1 MKKTIV
7 TTAAA
12 LALMASPMISG
23 KADAASNQ
31 TNTNCNK
38 AVKVVSHQYKFN
50 SIQELE
56 NWMKKHHIKWTYK
69 TAAPSSA
76 NTAANKAPE
85 NKTTENKTT
94 ENKTTENKT
103 TANQATNKTTTA
115 NTANTSSSKA
125 SSTLNAYEKE
135 VVNLVN
141 QERAKNGL
149 SALQADT
156 ALSKM
161 ARVKSNDMLAKKYFD
176 HTSPTYGTPFDM
188 MKKFGITYH
197 YAGENIAMGQQTPQ
211 AVMKA
216 WMNSEG
222 HRANILN
229 KNFTHI
235 GVGYVENGHY
245 WTQEFIGK

>member
-1 MKKTIV
+1 MKKTILS
-7 TTAAA
+7 TAAA
-12 LALMASPMISG
+12 LALMASPFVG

-31 TNTNCNK
+31 TANCSTK
-38 AVKVVSHQYKFN
+38 TTAVTYQYKFN

-56 NWMKKHHIKWTYK
+56 NWLKQHHLNWRFKNVT
-69 TAAPSSA
+69 TAPSA
-76 NTAANKAPE
+76 NN
-85 NKTTENKTT
+85 TTP
-94 ENKTTENKT
+94 NKT
-103 TANQATNKTTTA
+103 TATTNKVTNQTTANKTTT
-115 NTANTSSSKA
+115 NSGTTSGSTQAPQA
-125 SSTLNAYEKE
+125 SYTLNAYEKQ
-135 VVNLVN
+135 VVDLVN

-149 SALQADT
+149 PALQVDT

-161 ARVKSNDMLAKKYFD
+161 ARVKSNDMMTNKYFD
-176 HTSPTYGTPFDM
+176 HTSPTYGTPFEM
-188 MKKFGITYH
+188 MKQFGITYK

-211 AVMKA
+211 DVMNA

-229 KNFTHI
+229 KNYTHI